1 MKISHAQILAGLLGV
16 CVGDAL
22 GVPVEFTTREERMRS
37 PVTTMQGYGTYNQ
50 PPGTWSDD
58 SSLTFCLAESLCQ
71 GFSLD
76 AIAQSFCLWHDQDY
90 WTPHGIVFDIGMT
103 TAAALRRLRWDH
115 VSPLESGGRDERSN
129 GNGSLMRIL
138 PMAFYYKSLEFS
150 ELIHRVH
157 QVSSITHAHLRSQM
171 SCGIYISIAIQ
182 LLERDDPETAYFKGI
197 QKIQKLYN
205 QPPYTSEL
213 DQFTRVFNREIAQLS
228 MEEIQSGSYVVHTLE
243 AALWCFLTST
253 SYSQS
258 VLKAVNLGS
267 DTDTTAAVTG
277 GLAGLYYGVEQIPK
291 EWRNQIARKDDIV
304 ELAKRL
310 ASVMAMGN
318 GKFWE

>member
-1 MKISHAQILAGLLGV
+1 METNQSQVLAGLLGV

-22 GVPVEFTTREERMRS
+22 GVPVEFTTREERLRS

-76 AIAQSFCLWHDQDY
+76 AIAQSFCRWHDQAY
-90 WTPHGIVFDIGMT
+90 WTPHGTVFDIGMT
-103 TAAALRRLRWDH
+103 TAAALRRLRWDQ
-115 VSPLESGGRDERSN
+115 VSPLESGGRDASSN

-138 PMAFYYKSLEFS
+138 PMAFYYQSLEFP
-150 ELIHRVH
+150 ELINRVH
-157 QVSSITHAHLRSQM
+157 QVSAITHAHLRSQM
-171 SCGIYISIAIQ
+171 SCGIYISIAIR
-182 LLERDDPETAYFKGI
+182 LLEGDDPATAYFKGI
-197 QKIQKLYN
+197 QRIQEIYN

-213 DQFTRVFNREIAQLS
+213 DNFARVLDGKIAQFP
-228 MEEIQSGSYVVHTLE
+228 MEAIQSSGYVVHSLE

-253 SYSQS
+253 SYAQS

-267 DTDTTAAVTG
+267 DTDTTAAITG
-277 GLAGLYYGVEQIPK
+277 GLAGLYYGVEQIPQD
-291 EWRNQIARKDDIV
+291 WRDKIARKDDIV
-304 ELAKRL
+304 DLAKRL
-310 ASVMAMGN
+310 ASVT
-318 GKFWE
+318 

>member
-1 MKISHAQILAGLLGV
+1 MTISHSQVLAGLLGV

-22 GVPVEFTTREERMRS
+22 GVPVEFTSREERLRE
-37 PVTTMQGYGTYNQ
+37 PVTSMQGYGTYNQ

-76 AIAQSFCLWHDQDY
+76 AIAQSFCLWHDQGY
-90 WTPHGIVFDIGMT
+90 WTPHGTVFDIGMAT
-103 TAAALRRLRWDH
+103 STAIRHLRWDR
-115 VSPLESGGRDERSN
+115 VSPLESGCTDEKSN

-138 PMAFYYKSLEFS
+138 PMAFYYQSLEFP
-150 ELIHRVH
+150 ELIKRVH

-171 SCGIYISIAIQ
+171 ACGIYISIAIR
-182 LLERDDPETAYFKGI
+182 LLEGDAPATAYFKGI
-197 QKIQKLYN
+197 QKIHQSYN

-213 DQFTRVFNREIAQLS
+213 DKFTRVLDGKIAQFP
-228 MEEIQSGSYVVHTLE
+228 MEAIQSGSYVIHTLE

-253 SYSQS
+253 SYPQS

-277 GLAGLYYGVEQIPK
+277 GLAGLYYGIEQIPQ
-291 EWRNQIARKDDIV
+291 EWRDQIAREDDIV
-304 ELAKRL
+304 DLAKRL
-310 ASVMAMGN
+310 ASAIASEN
-318 GKFWE
+318 STKDE

>member
-1 MKISHAQILAGLLGV
+1 METSQSQVLAGLLGV

-22 GVPVEFTTREERMRS
+22 GVPVEFTTREERLRS
-37 PVTTMQGYGTYNQ
+37 PVTSMQGYGTYNQ

-76 AIAQSFCLWHDQDY
+76 AIAQSFCRWHDQAY
-90 WTPHGIVFDIGMT
+90 WTPYGIVFDIGMT
-103 TAAALRRLRWDH
+103 TAAALHRLSWDQ
-115 VSPLESGGRDERSN
+115 VSPLESGGADERSN

-138 PMAFYYKSLEFS
+138 PMAFYYKSLEFPD
-150 ELIHRVH
+150 LIQRVH

-182 LLERDDPETAYFKGI
+182 LLERDDPEPAYFKGI
-197 QKIQKLYN
+197 QRIQEIYN

-213 DQFTRVFNREIAQLS
+213 DNFARVFDGEIAQLP
-228 MEEIQSGSYVVHTLE
+228 MEAIQSSGYVIHSLE

-253 SYSQS
+253 SYAQS
-258 VLKAVNLGS
+258 VLKAVNLGG
-267 DTDTTAAVTG
+267 DTDTTAAITG

-291 EWRNQIARKDDIV
+291 DWRDQIARKDDIV
-304 ELAKRL
+304 DLAKRL
-310 ASVMAMGN
+310 ASVKLMTN
-318 GKFWE
+318 DHL

>member
-1 MKISHAQILAGLLGV
+1 MTISHAHVLAGLLGV

-22 GVPVEFTTREERMRS
+22 GVPVEFTTREERLRS

-76 AIAQSFCLWHDQDY
+76 AIAESFCLWHDQDY

-103 TAAALRRLRWDH
+103 TAAALRRLRWDQ
-115 VSPLESGGRDERSN
+115 VSPLDSGGRDERSN

-138 PMAFYYKSLEFS
+138 PMAFYYKFLEFP
-150 ELIHRVH
+150 ELIKRVH

-171 SCGIYISIAIQ
+171 ACGIYISIAMR
-182 LLERDDPETAYFKGI
+182 LLAGDDPATAYFKGI
-197 QKIQKLYN
+197 KRIQKLYN
-205 QPPYTSEL
+205 QSPYTSEL
-213 DQFTRVFNREIAQLS
+213 DNFARVFDGEIAQFPI
-228 MEEIQSGSYVVHTLE
+228 EAIQSGSYVVHTLE

-253 SYSQS
+253 SYPQS

-277 GLAGLYYGVEQIPK
+277 GLAGLYYGVEQIPQD
-291 EWRNQIARKDDIV
+291 WRDQIARKDDIV
-304 ELAKRL
+304 DLAKRL
-310 ASVMAMGN
+310 ASTIASEN
-318 GKFWE
+318 STKDS

>member
-22 GVPVEFTTREERMRS
+22 GVPVEFTTREERLRE
-37 PVTTMQGYGTYNQ
+37 PVTSMQGYGTYNQ

-76 AIAQSFCLWHDQDY
+76 AIAQSFCRWHDQNY
-90 WTPHGIVFDIGMT
+90 WTPHGTVFDIGMT
-103 TAAALRRLRWDH
+103 TATALRHLRWDQ
-115 VSPLESGGRDERSN
+115 VSPLESGCTDEMSN

-138 PMAFYYKSLEFS
+138 PMAFYYQSLEFP
-150 ELIHRVH
+150 ELIKRVH

-171 SCGIYISIAIQ
+171 ACGIYISIAIR
-182 LLERDDPETAYFKGI
+182 LLERDDPEPAYFKGI
-197 QKIQKLYN
+197 QRIQEIYN

-213 DQFTRVFNREIAQLS
+213 DKFARILDGEIAQFP
-228 MEEIQSGSYVVHTLE
+228 MEAIQSGSYVVHTLE

-253 SYSQS
+253 SYAQS

-277 GLAGLYYGVEQIPK
+277 GLAGLYYGVEQIPQ
-291 EWRNQIARKDDIV
+291 EWRDQIARKDDIV
-304 ELAKRL
+304 DLAQGL
-310 ASVMAMGN
+310 ASAIASEN
-318 GKFWE
+318 STKDK